1 MLTAQAYLELVRNRS
16 ERNLTLERVFHNLQ
30 NPDLFLKAYGKLYA
44 NKGTMTTGAEPTDS
58 IDGMSIT
65 RIEKIIQNLNDGTFR
80 WQPAKRIYIPK
91 KNGKM
96 RPLGL
101 PSWTDKLVQE
111 VMRLI
116 MEAYYELRFS
126 THSHGFRA
134 NRGCH
139 TALEEILRHS
149 RGTTWFIEG
158 DIKGCFDNI
167 DHDILLEIIGRNIKD
182 PKFLKLLREMLKAGD
197 LEDWKYQNTY
207 SGTPQGGVISPLL
220 ANIYLNELDRYV
232 ETAILPQY
240 NKGRKKPINPEY
252 KEIENRIH
260 QARRKGQT
268 ELAEELG
275 KKLRTIKSRLT
286 TPDYRRL
293 MYVRYADDFILCFT
307 GTKAE
312 AMAIKEQIRQFL
324 ATIKLTMSEEKTL
337 ITHTASEPARFLGYN
352 LQVEWVDSQ
361 RINQQRH
368 INGRVMLRVPEDV
381 QTTWKQKY
389 QGKGKPAHNAKLLAD
404 SDFDIITRYN
414 SELTGLT
421 NYYQMA
427 INVSGLHE
435 VRWIME
441 QSLIKTLASKHQQSC
456 NWVYRKH
463 RTKSPEGLVCIETR
477 IEREGKKPL
486 IARFGG
492 LPIRYKR
499 FSTSED
505 NRPQLPKIS
514 NRTQLEQRLLANEC
528 ELCGSKEKVEV
539 HHIKSIKALIQKH
552 RKRGTEMPWWVKHM
566 AEAYRKTIVV
576 CDQCHTQIHSGSYD
590 GRKLN

>member
-539 HHIKSIKALIQKH
+539 HHIKSIKALIQKY